1 MAVFVGR
8 ERELR
13 ALDER
18 LDEAL
23 AIGGQVVLVSG
34 EPGVGKTRL
43 VEELSRRAAARG
55 FVVVWGDRGKRR
67 EHRRTTPGCR
77 PFDGCAGRSV
87 LSSSGH
93 APTARSSRSCSTT
106 YAEPRLAILT
116 KRASASAT
124 PSLSSCVGQPR
135 NSREDK
141 QNKRCC
147 RQRPRFRASHRP
159 RSSIRRYRPGETHQ
173 SCNRAAGARPPPA
186 HSRKRLGQR
195 NSTNTLAIQGAGSVD
210 REVELDGVVPL
221 IVGESEA
228 HGT

>member
-1 MAVFVGR
+1 
-8 ERELR
+8 
-13 ALDER
+13 
-18 LDEAL
+18 
-23 AIGGQVVLVSG
+23 VVLVSG

-186 HSRKRLGQR
+186 QFAKTPRPEELHQHVGYPRGRVSRPRGRTGRRSSAHRRRIGGSRYLKIR
-195 NSTNTLAIQGAGSVD
+195 STDSTAWPSWICRSKG
-210 REVELDGVVPL
+210 
-221 IVGESEA
+221 
-228 HGT
+228 